1 MGCGAS
7 SQRDVAIE
15 SQPKHQEQEH
25 QVSSQE
31 PTSSGTT
38 RVAAE
43 HQLKKEEQEKA
54 ELQPY
59 LIGIEQKEQNPPSL
73 PIAAKEVPSM
83 IVGQSQEIFHL
94 NNNSERKTKIVGTL
108 GPASIPKIRELI
120 QAGINVF
127 RLNFS
132 HVSDPETQSPIV
144 DTIRA
149 ESRDLGLP
157 VAILGDLGGPK
168 IRCNTFKNGSIPLTK
183 GQIVRVIHSDGQG
196 TDGEIHTSIPQIVR
210 VIEVGHRILLD
221 DGSIALR
228 VKERVSLDEI
238 KCEVLV
244 GGELKSKKGINV
256 PDMKVDLP
264 ALTDKDKVD
273 AAFIYKKRL
282 DYIALSF
289 VQKPEDVQDLLNL
302 FEKLKNEETASSPA
316 GSFDPHDD
324 LEEDWRPNIIA
335 KIEKPQALDTIDEII
350 AISDGIMVA
359 RGDLGVECSLEQVPL
374 IQKTLIRK
382 TNAAEKPVITATQM
396 LESMIN
402 SPVPTRAEV
411 SDVAN
416 AVFDGTDAVMLSAE
430 CATGQF
436 PLETVRMMASICKNS
451 EAGNAIMN
459 PKHINTAELTVY
471 RGLYHKRKVSEF
483 AHSIADAAVAAADEA
498 NATAMVVFTT
508 SSEMAVFVSKR
519 RPRMSIIAVTPTG
532 SIYRRL
538 ALFYGVYPVLSNG
551 LRVPLGK
558 GKVSKL
564 KSDNDGDDVAAV
576 AAAASHES
584 LKGELG
590 VPLNTDAIL
599 ALTERDIMT
608 SPSAKL
614 TPLKEGDPVVFCA
627 GFHHP
632 FPGLSN
638 TIKMARFGESNK
650 TEKRQSMWRESL
662 IWAKSQTSSHH
673 NLAST
678 KTM

>member
-1 MGCGAS
+1 M
-7 SQRDVAIE
+7 
-15 SQPKHQEQEH
+15 
-25 QVSSQE
+25 
-31 PTSSGTT
+31 
-38 RVAAE
+38 
-43 HQLKKEEQEKA
+43 
-54 ELQPY
+54 
-59 LIGIEQKEQNPPSL
+59 
-73 PIAAKEVPSM
+73 
-83 IVGQSQEIFHL
+83 VGQSQEIFHANKHL
-94 NNNSERKTKIVGTL
+94 AERKTKIVGTL

-120 QAGINVF
+120 IAGINVF

-144 DTIRA
+144 TKIRE
-149 ESRDLGLP
+149 ESRDLGIP

-168 IRCNTFKNGSIPLTK
+168 IRCNVFKDGSISLAK
-183 GQIVRVIHSDGQG
+183 GQIITFRHSDEQG
-196 TDGEIHTSIPQIVR
+196 SDGIINTTIPQIVH

-228 VKERVSLDEI
+228 VTERVSKEEI

-244 GGELKSKKGINV
+244 GGVLKSKKGINV

-289 VQKPEDVQDLLNL
+289 VQKPEVCQLFHILPQSKDPPSVSLKDVQDLLDF
-302 FEKLKNEETASSPA
+302 FESLKEEEQKSSPVSET
-316 GSFDPHDD
+316 GGIHEDV
-324 LEEDWRPNIIA
+324 EEDWRPHIIA

-350 AISDGIMVA
+350 AVADGIMVA

-430 CATGQF
+430 CATGQY
-436 PLETVRMMASICKNS
+436 PIETVEMMASICRNS
-451 EAGNAIMN
+451 EAGSAIMN
-459 PKHINTAELTVY
+459 PKHINTAELTMY
-471 RGLYHKRKVSEF
+471 RTLYQRKKISEF
-483 AHSIADAAVAAADEA
+483 AHSIADAATAAADEA
-498 NATAMVVFTT
+498 NAAAMIVFTT

-519 RPRMSIIAVTPTG
+519 RPRMSIIAVTPTS

-538 ALFYGVYPVLSNG
+538 ALFYGVYPVLSGG
-551 LRVPLGK
+551 LRIPIGK
-558 GKVSKL
+558 GKVSNL
-564 KSDNDGDDVAAV
+564 KNAEAGEFPDEETTSGGSTENL
-576 AAAASHES
+576 ASI
-584 LKGELG
+584 
-590 VPLNTDAIL
+590 LNTDAIL
-599 ALTERDIMT
+599 ALTERDVLA

-638 TIKMARFGESNK
+638 TIKMARFGDSNK
-650 TEKRQSMWRESL
+650 TERRRSLWRDSV
-662 IWAKSQTSSHH
+662 IWARSQGSLHNVVPSKS
-673 NLAST
+673 
-678 KTM
+678 M